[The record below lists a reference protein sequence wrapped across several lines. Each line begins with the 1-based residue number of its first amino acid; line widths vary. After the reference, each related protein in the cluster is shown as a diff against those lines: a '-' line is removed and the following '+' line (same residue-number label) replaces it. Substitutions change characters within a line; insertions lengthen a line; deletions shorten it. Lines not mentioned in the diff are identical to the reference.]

1 MIRAVVDGVLAVL
14 LAVVVGIGIAFGIG
28 YVGLTDTVWW
38 HLGPWLGGLGLL
50 GTWAQSVDST
60 VGVAWTVTASG
71 TPLLV
76 TGVVALFIALRA
88 HRSTW
93 VGAPLAALAAGG
105 ASALLV
111 LATRSSDTV
120 TNAAGSVT
128 TVEGLSWW
136 TPLGAAGVVAALWL
150 LHTVGRPWWRTGRG
164 VALGLLVWLGVVL
177 TGAVVAGLIYLTSS
191 TGVGVAA
198 ALLYPL
204 AGTLALFA
212 AAGAPVEAALTRLT
226 PETAD
231 VSTWSQSLVYGVA
244 GTIAAIVLAVLVGLI
259 LRLLKHRSTWLGA
272 LTVTPL
278 LAAFLAWAM
287 QSRVL
292 VPDAFG
298 ASSQVTINP
307 LYAAAVGFGL
317 AAVTRFCAGAPRR
330 PGTPASAPAS
340 ASDDSIE
347 ALLAQVGQNPSA

>member
-1 MIRAVVDGVLAVL
+1 MIRAVVDGVVAVL

-50 GTWAQSVDST
+50 GTWVQSVEST

-71 TPLLV
+71 APLLV

-93 VGAPLAALAAGG
+93 VGAPFAALAAAG
-105 ASALLV
+105 ASALVV
-111 LATRSSDTV
+111 LATRSSVTV
-120 TNAAGSVT
+120 TNVAGSVT

-136 TPLGAAGVVAALWL
+136 TPAGAAAVVAAVWL
-150 LHTVGRPWWRTGRG
+150 LHTVGRSWWQTGRG
-164 VALGLLVWLGVVL
+164 VALGLLVWLGAIL

-191 TGVGVAA
+191 TAVGAAA

-204 AGTLALFA
+204 AGTLILFA

-231 VSTWSQSLVYGVA
+231 LSTWSQSPAYGVG
-244 GTIAAIVLAVLVGLI
+244 GTLAAILLAALVGLL

-272 LTVTPL
+272 LTVTPA

-292 VPDAFG
+292 VPNAFG

-307 LYAAAVGFGL
+307 IYAAAVALGL
-317 AAVTRFCAGAPRR
+317 AVVTRFCAGTPRR
-330 PGTPASAPAS
+330 PQTPGPAPAPTPE
-340 ASDDSIE
+340 DSIE
-347 ALLAQVGQNPSA
+347 ALLAEVGRNP

>member
-1 MIRAVVDGVLAVL
+1 MIRAVVDGVLTVL
-14 LAVVVGIGIAFGIG
+14 LAVVVGIGIAFGVG

-50 GTWAQSVDST
+50 GTWQQSVDST
-60 VGVAWTVTASG
+60 VGVAWTVTATG
-71 TPLLV
+71 VPLLV

-93 VGAPLAALAAGG
+93 MGAPLAALAAAGE
-105 ASALLV
+105 SALLV
-111 LATRSSDTV
+111 LATRASDTV

-136 TPLGAAGVVAALWL
+136 TPAGAAGVVAVLWL
-150 LHTVGRPWWRTGRG
+150 LHTVGRTWWQTGRG
-164 VALGLLVWLGVVL
+164 VAVGLLVWLGVLL
-177 TGAVVAGLIYLTSS
+177 TGAVAAGLIYVTSS
-191 TGVGVAA
+191 TAVGIAA

-212 AAGAPVEAALTRLT
+212 AAGAPGEAALPRLS

-231 VSTWSQSLVYGVA
+231 VSTWSQSLVYGVG
-244 GTIAAIVLAVLVGLI
+244 GTVAAIVLAALVGLV

-278 LAAFLAWAM
+278 LAACLAWAM

-298 ASSQVTINP
+298 ASSQVIINP

-317 AAVTRFCAGAPRR
+317 AVVTRFCAGAPRR